1 MSEVGNQHI
10 IKFHRFVVCVLF
22 GYYLVVSFSFFFFS
36 LDVVIFCF
44 LGCPQFCFSFG
55 FSLFLEKELEVRWV
69 GRGEDLERHG
79 EGKNTIKIYLNLK
92 IVLNN
97 ENTKI
102 KMQNN

>member
-1 MSEVGNQHI
+1 M
-10 IKFHRFVVCVLF
+10 
-22 GYYLVVSFSFFFFS
+22 VSFSFFFFS

-69 GRGEDLERHG
+69 GRGEDLERLG